1 VTTTLRSV
9 AFGREPVAEAERD
22 GRLKVTG
29 DRRAAM
35 RFPRMFAVR
44 DAAPALQ
51 LSDRGSLASCLI
63 RGDDMGERVH
73 GLLHQAA
80 HAGAASPGKKPLIH
94 TSRAPCSSGITGD
107 AT

>member
-1 VTTTLRSV
+1 VTTTMRSV

-44 DAAPALQ
+44 DAAP
-51 LSDRGSLASCLI
+51 
-63 RGDDMGERVH
+63 
-73 GLLHQAA
+73 
-80 HAGAASPGKKPLIH
+80 P
-94 TSRAPCSSGITGD
+94 SS
-107 AT
+107 